1 MSLDCYRLNAFLI
14 GGLKMDR
21 FLENYKFLGFFL
33 VNQILCN
40 PQQFKLLIPHNQINK
55 FSTILVNFQ
64 KLQKI
69 FLLKFKI
76 LSYSLLIS
84 FYQNFSNKCHA
95 ITSKVLQLPN
105 INNRFVFRFCLNEAK
120 LNFGKKT
127 TRYDFTRFSCNKTQV
142 MFFLQKL
149 WKPELKMILFFLL
162 KTLILL
168 PTKKVNKKI
177 VKKTG
182 HNMG

>member
-1 MSLDCYRLNAFLI
+1 MLSIERVFDWW
-14 GGLKMDR
+14 LKNGSI
-21 FLENYKFLGFFL
+21 FGKLQISGFFFSWIRYFVTPSSL
-33 VNQILCN
+33 NCSYLTI
-40 PQQFKLLIPHNQINK
+40 KLKK

-84 FYQNFSNKCHA
+84 FYQSFSNKCHA

-168 PTKKVNKKI
+168 STKKVNKKI